1 MSKAKRD
8 SQTINGLKMSMVD
21 VSGTF
26 VAEMRPG
33 ATERYNKPNFRLRA
47 AVVETPRGP
56 YYIKLTG
63 PAKTVDAAGA
73 DFQKFLSTV
82 RYQ

>member
-1 MSKAKRD
+1 MLSSAIARVMRTLLSAPGGVVSVIHWRRD
-8 SQTINGLKMSMVD
+8 I
-21 VSGTF
+21 
-26 VAEMRPG
+26 
-33 ATERYNKPNFRLRA
+33 
-47 AVVETPRGP
+47 ETPRGP